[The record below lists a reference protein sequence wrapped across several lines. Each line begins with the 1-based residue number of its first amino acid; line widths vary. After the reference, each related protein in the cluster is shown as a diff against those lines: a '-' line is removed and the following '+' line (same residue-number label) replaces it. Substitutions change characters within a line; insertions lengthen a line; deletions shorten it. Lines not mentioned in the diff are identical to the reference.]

1 MESEEVGKV
10 RSRGERPESDMSF
23 GLQVMEHPRK
33 SGISYEGI
41 YDLT

>member
-1 MESEEVGKV
+1 MTNSYFIWLDA
-10 RSRGERPESDMSF
+10 ESDMSF